1 MSAKGGG
8 DGRRR
13 FLTAAGLAACVA
25 VGALVFVASYAAGQT
40 PGTNDGADDPELVAA
55 GRALYQTGCSSCHG
69 EDAKGSDEVP
79 SLIGVGAAAADFQLR
94 TGRMPLPVIG
104 EQAVRKPPAYSDA
117 EIKALVAYVA
127 SLGPGPAIPTVDVA
141 TADIV
146 NGGDLFRANCA
157 ACHNAAGVGGAL
169 SYGHHAPSL
178 LSATPT
184 EVVEAMRTGP
194 GQMPVFG
201 EDTFTDAQ
209 ATDIAAYV
217 TGALQHPDNRGGFP
231 LGSTGPVP
239 EGFVAWTVGIVVIGA
254 ALRWIV
260 RGLRTRRA

>member
-1 MSAKGGG
+1 MSERAGGG
-8 DGRRR
+8 RRL
-13 FLTAAGLAACVA
+13 LTAGGVGACVA
-25 VGALVFVASYAAGQT
+25 LGVLAFVATFATAQT
-40 PGTNDGADDPELVAA
+40 TSTNDGADNPELVAA

-69 EDAKGSDEVP
+69 EDATGSDQVP
-79 SLIGVGAAAADFQLR
+79 SLVGVGAAAADFQLR
-94 TGRMPLPVIG
+94 TGRMPLAVIG
-104 EQAVRKPPAYSDA
+104 EQAVRKPPAYSDD

-141 TADIV
+141 TADV
-146 NGGDLFRANCA
+146 VHGGDLFRANCA

-201 EDTFTDAQ
+201 EDTFTDQQ
-209 ATDIAAYV
+209 ATDISAYV
-217 TGALQHPDNRGGFP
+217 TGVLQHPDNRGGFP

-239 EGFVAWTVGIVVIGA
+239 EGFVAWTVGIVIVGA

-260 RGLRTRRA
+260 RGLSRHA